1 MPRTQF
7 RQNGF
12 TLIELLVVIAIIAI
26 LIALLLP
33 AVQQAREAARRTQC
47 RNNLKQIGLAM
58 HNYLDVHSQFPPSG
72 CYPTA
77 AAGSFKSWSA
87 HAYLLPFLERANLQN
102 LIDWSLPYGAQGNVT
117 ETRVSSYLCPNEIR
131 DKSRPDGSIN
141 HYPLNYAFNMGT
153 WFVYDR
159 ASGHGGN
166 GISLPNARLDTAD
179 ALDGTS
185 NTLAAAEVKGWQPYF
200 RNGGTPSS
208 PGAPMPVDAAA
219 VAAYGGDFKSNSG
232 HTEWVDGHVHQT
244 GFTTTFPPNTV
255 VPYSTGGEDYD
266 IDFTSCRESWAGCSG
281 PTYAV
286 VTSRSYHE
294 GIVHVLLLDGS
305 SRSVSENIDRN
316 VWMWLG
322 DRNDGNSIGEF

>member
-1 MPRTQF
+1 MRS
-7 RQNGF
+7 RIARRGF

-58 HNYLDVHSQFPPSG
+58 HNYLDVYSQFPPSA

-77 AAGSFKSWSA
+77 AVGPAKSWSA
-87 HAYLLPFLERANLQN
+87 HAYILPFLEQANLQD
-102 LIDWSLPYGAQGNVT
+102 LIDWNLDYEEQGVVT
-117 ETRVSSYLCPNEIR
+117 ETRVPTYLCPNEIR
-131 DKSRPDGSIN
+131 DEARADGSLKQ
-141 HYPLNYAFNMGT
+141 YPLNYAFNMGT

-159 ASGHGGN
+159 DTGRQGD
-166 GISLPNARLDTAD
+166 GIALPNSSFDTAD
-179 ALDGTS
+179 AIDGTS
-185 NTLAAAEVKGWQPYF
+185 NTIAVSEVKAWQPYL
-200 RNGGTPSS
+200 RNGGVPANL
-208 PGAPMPVDAAA
+208 GAPAPAAP
-219 VAAYGGDFKSNSG
+219 AAIAGFGGDFKPDSG

-255 VPYSTGGEDYD
+255 VPYSDGGEDFD

-286 VTSRSYHE
+286 VTSRSYHA
-294 GIVHVLLLDGS
+294 GTVFVLLLDGS
-305 SRSVSENIDRN
+305 SRSVSENIDHNTWR
-316 VWMWLG
+316 WLG
-322 DRNDGNSIGEF
+322 SRNDRHPIGEF